1 MGEKN
6 KKKEQPQDEGVIARD
21 KKKKKIKMTKRISNR
36 KEGRERWRR
45 RKKI

>member
-1 MGEKN
+1 
-6 KKKEQPQDEGVIARD
+6 
-21 KKKKKIKMTKRISNR
+21 MTKRISNR